1 MTVPMR
7 VGFFTEVYRPIINGV
22 VASVDG
28 LAGGLRALGHEVYC
42 FAPHIPGSDEGDGAL
57 RMPSLPLPTSTP
69 YRLTVPL
76 VSRRNRRGII
86 NHLDVLHAHSPFV
99 TGWMSVRYAR
109 RLHVPLV
116 YTYHTR
122 LEEYVHYLPFDSKAT
137 RFAASTLTR
146 SFANL
151 ADAVIVPTPAMRQ
164 HLAEIG
170 VTAHIE
176 VVPSGIDLEHFSSG
190 KRRADLRQSLGTQPG
205 ERLLLFVGRLG
216 REKNVD
222 LLLDALTM
230 TKVSARLVI
239 AGDGPERDALEARA
253 NELKLGGRVNFL
265 GAVGRDELPDLYAS
279 VDAFVFPSVTE
290 TQGLVLVEALAAGA
304 AVIAADAPVV
314 RDVLGGAGRLVPS
327 TPRAFAEAIDA
338 LPDGPDAVQAGRN
351 RAAAASFGIEQQ
363 ARHVASLYEAL
374 RSREIQA
381 VAP

>member
-1 MTVPMR
+1 MR

-109 RLHVPLV
+109 RLRVPLV

-122 LEEYVHYLPFDSKAT
+122 LEEYVHYLPFDPKAT

-151 ADAVIVPTPAMRQ
+151 ADAVIVPTPAMRKR
-164 HLAEIG
+164 LAEIG

-176 VVPSGIDLEHFSSG
+176 VVPSGIDLEHFAAG
-190 KRRADLRQSLGTQPG
+190 KRRADLRQSLGTRPG

-216 REKNVD
+216 REKNVE

-230 TKVSARLVI
+230 TKTFARLAI
-239 AGDGPERDALEARA
+239 AGDGPERDALEQRAR
-253 NELKLGGRVNFL
+253 ELNIGERVHFL

-279 VDAFVFPSVTE
+279 ADAFVFSSMTE
-290 TQGLVLVEALAAGA
+290 TQGLVLVEALAAGT
-304 AVIAADAPVV
+304 AVIAVDAPVV
-314 RDVLGGAGRLVPS
+314 RDVLEGAGRLVP
-327 TPRAFAEAIDA
+327 PMARAFAEAIDA
-338 LPDGPDAVQAGRN
+338 LPESRDAAQVGQSRE
-351 RAAAASFGIEQQ
+351 AAARFGIDEQ
-363 ARHVASLYEAL
+363 ARHVASLYEEL
-374 RSREIQA
+374 RSREMHA

>member
-1 MTVPMR
+1 MR

-28 LAGGLRALGHEVYC
+28 LAEGLRALGHDVYC

-69 YRLTVPL
+69 YRLTVPM

-109 RLHVPLV
+109 RLRVPLV

-122 LEEYVHYLPFDSKAT
+122 LEEYVHYLPFDPKAT

-151 ADAVIVPTPAMRQ
+151 ADAVIVPTPAMRKL
-164 HLAEIG
+164 LAEIG

-176 VVPSGIDLEHFSSG
+176 VVPSGIDLEHFGSG
-190 KRRADLRQSLGTQPG
+190 KRREELRRSLGTRPG

-222 LLLDALTM
+222 MLLDALTM
-230 TKVSARLVI
+230 TKAPARLAI
-239 AGDGPERDALEARA
+239 AGDGPERDALEERAR
-253 NELKLGGRVNFL
+253 ELNVSGRVHFL
-265 GAVGRDELPDLYAS
+265 GAVDRAELPDLYAS
-279 VDAFVFPSVTE
+279 ADAFVFPSITE
-290 TQGLVLVEALAAGA
+290 TQGLVLAEAMAAGA
-304 AVIAADAPVV
+304 AIIATDAPAV
-314 RDVLGGAGRLVPS
+314 RDVLGDAGYLVAGSPE
-327 TPRAFAEAIDA
+327 AFAAAIDA
-338 LPDGPDAVQAGRN
+338 LPESPAPVQVNRSRAV
-351 RAAAASFGIEQQ
+351 AARFGIEQQ
-363 ARHVASLYEAL
+363 ARHVVSLYEAL
-374 RSREIQA
+374 RKREVHA
-381 VAP
+381 TAP